1 MKNRKRIGA
10 VWIGGLCGTA
20 LLLCG
25 AAAANESVAEQSGA
39 SVTIEIDYGDC
50 DVRELP
56 KGQAGKSYPVFGC
69 VASDENGNSV
79 NDVRITVKSP
89 SGKIVPQK
97 GGRFETAETGDY
109 VIEYAA
115 VSGFASA
122 VKTVTISVEKYTDSL
137 QYNAEGELVPGTGV
151 TGYAVFALF
160 GKYAGGVGD
169 LIESTTLKFGTTEL
183 ALEQTENGM
192 YFLPEKQGEYVLTY
206 SAKDF
211 IGDEKRVEKTVV
223 VKDSAV
229 PVLTKA
235 SLPASAI
242 AGETLDL
249 PLCDGVLY
257 RDGAKYY
264 LPVKTTFDGA
274 DVSETMRA
282 ENLAAGNHT
291 ITYECVNPAD
301 RTQKA
306 EYSFALTVKSP
317 LTDEQKKAGAR
328 LFDNY
333 FDFENCEPF
342 AGAGKEYKVKVN
354 AGTAAAKFAFS
365 REIPVN
371 YLNFDLSTL
380 SGAAEYDELYCVMT
394 DSKRA
399 ADCIKVKIRRLS
411 SYSHLWIS
419 YNEESKSLINAD
431 TGATIA
437 EIRSYD
443 DGRAFEGFG
452 SGKAYISFEAKGVK
466 KDIVFTLKKA
476 ASNVITTDS
485 NDYASPVFLENPE
498 YKAIYVSYAGHS
510 VTFPKM
516 EAFDLLDK
524 NVTVTLKVY
533 DDEGTVIYEG
543 TDAYTLHIG
552 QAGEYTAD
560 YTVYD
565 SNGNRKLQQSTV
577 YVADTEAPQIRVSG
591 IKAAVKAGEEI
602 TLPTAEI
609 TDNAT
614 PAEEIAS
621 YIYVIKGNNRKQLA
635 GKTYKFTEAGE
646 YIIRYVAYD
655 SYQNYTVAE
664 FTITCK

>member
-122 VKTVTISVEKYTDSL
+122 VKTVTIRVEKYTDSL

-169 LIESTTLKFGTTEL
+169 LVESTTLKFGTTEL
-183 ALEQTENGM
+183 ALEQTEKGM

-282 ENLAAGNHT
+282 ENLAAGRQT
-291 ITYECVNPAD
+291 IT
-301 RTQKA
+301 
-306 EYSFALTVKSP
+306 
-317 LTDEQKKAGAR
+317 
-328 LFDNY
+328 
-333 FDFENCEPF
+333 
-342 AGAGKEYKVKVN
+342 
-354 AGTAAAKFAFS
+354 
-365 REIPVN
+365 
-371 YLNFDLSTL
+371 
-380 SGAAEYDELYCVMT
+380 
-394 DSKRA
+394 
-399 ADCIKVKIRRLS
+399 
-411 SYSHLWIS
+411 
-419 YNEESKSLINAD
+419 
-431 TGATIA
+431 
-437 EIRSYD
+437 
-443 DGRAFEGFG
+443 
-452 SGKAYISFEAKGVK
+452 
-466 KDIVFTLKKA
+466 
-476 ASNVITTDS
+476 
-485 NDYASPVFLENPE
+485 
-498 YKAIYVSYAGHS
+498 
-510 VTFPKM
+510 
-516 EAFDLLDK
+516 
-524 NVTVTLKVY
+524 
-533 DDEGTVIYEG
+533 DEGG
-543 TDAYTLHIG
+543 
-552 QAGEYTAD
+552 
-560 YTVYD
+560 
-565 SNGNRKLQQSTV
+565 
-577 YVADTEAPQIRVSG
+577 
-591 IKAAVKAGEEI
+591 
-602 TLPTAEI
+602 
-609 TDNAT
+609 
-614 PAEEIAS
+614 
-621 YIYVIKGNNRKQLA
+621 
-635 GKTYKFTEAGE
+635 
-646 YIIRYVAYD
+646 
-655 SYQNYTVAE
+655 
-664 FTITCK
+664 